1 MKASECIQEIQRI
14 IADAWLHSTAT
25 LTYYD
30 PDVQPALN
38 VVRKRYPEF
47 VGASETAHIGQAV
60 VLLYSLLESR
70 ANTANFKQLV
80 KLLEKEHLVSDKISG
95 FKSNLEQAKLLWVKV
110 CILRNEVIGHR
121 SQKRTREE
129 SFSKANLTPQN
140 LMDLTVLFKDAI
152 NAVTLARTN
161 TSWSPLMDVGPN
173 LRAVISILAAKRQ
186 R

>member
-1 MKASECIQEIQRI
+1 MKASECIREIQRI

-70 ANTANFKQLV
+70 ADTANFKQLV
-80 KLLEKEHLVSDKISG
+80 ELLKEEGLVTDKISG
-95 FKSNLEQAKLLWVKV
+95 LKSNLKQAKLLWVKV

-129 SFSKANLTPQN
+129 SFSKANLTPRN

-152 NAVTLARTN
+152 NAVTLARDN